1 VVDCQVEDVQAPSG
15 DDDVSRMSVITVES
29 ASPPESVHSI
39 NSSADDVD
47 DYMVDVDADVEEAA
61 SDDSGAVDEKF
72 PVVDVIHSSNITED
86 LAAEAN
92 VPESSENLCIS
103 EIAGKGVIDDA
114 DEFDSSVCKT
124 ATTAPENVKENSVT
138 VNGVPCF
145 PITGSSD
152 KCNGGMETASETT
165 SALESGIVSWLFEVD

>member
-1 VVDCQVEDVQAPSG
+1 MVDCQVEDVQAPSG

-61 SDDSGAVDEKF
+61 SDESNAADEKF
-72 PVVDVIHSSNITED
+72 PVVDVIQSSNITQD

-103 EIAGKGVIDDA
+103 EIAGKEVVDNA
-114 DEFDSSVCKT
+114 DQFDSLVCKT
-124 ATTAPENVKENSVT
+124 ATASENVKENSVT
-138 VNGVPCF
+138 VNGIARF
-145 PITGSSD
+145 PVAGSSD

-165 SALESGIVSWLFEVD
+165 SALESGIVSWLFEVE